1 MVIAVILPD
10 LALRAALKEA
20 QDRLGEAIAL
30 APQHDSIQVIGDVS
44 EPARRLGVRPGMGL
58 GEAIDICPSL
68 LLVPPDPT
76 RAAALWEKFLLRLED
91 MGAEVESPADGEA
104 FFEASGLER
113 LYGNLAGVI

>member
-68 LLVPPDPT
+68 LTARHSSRPPGSNGST
-76 RAAALWEKFLLRLED
+76 AT
-91 MGAEVESPADGEA
+91 SPA
-104 FFEASGLER
+104 
-113 LYGNLAGVI
+113 